1 MTDRATVFLRGARDC
16 FGVPALA
23 ISAALTGYGVMARDN
38 GLDLAVTVVSVLSL
52 WGLPAMM
59 TYAELVGAS
68 SGPVLM
74 AVTIALINIRTL
86 PMVVAALPLIRNG
99 REMKWTHFVYAQF
112 ISPTNW
118 AQIAAKQGEWSAPQR
133 PPYFLGF
140 SVVMWACVSV
150 GTVLGYVYGVALPAF
165 IGLTLLFL
173 TPFFVFL
180 MMSTSRRRGG
190 QWAVAIGAVLVPLAM
205 TFSAEWGLLIGGL
218 SAGTIGFAVGRKSP
232 KGET

>member
-1 MTDRATVFLRGARDC
+1 MSDKAAVFLRGARDC
-16 FGVPALA
+16 FGAPALA
-23 ISAALTGYGVMARDN
+23 ITAALTGYGVMARDA

-59 TYAELVGAS
+59 TYAELAGSS
-68 SGPVLM
+68 SGPLLM

-86 PMVVAALPLIRNG
+86 PMVVAALPLIRDG
-99 REMKWTHFVYAQF
+99 RELKWSHFVYAQF

-118 AQIAAKQGEWSAPQR
+118 AQIARMQGTLSPSQR

-140 SVVMWACVSV
+140 SVVMWACVSA
-150 GTVLGYVYGVALPAF
+150 GTVLGYTYGVALPAF
-165 IGLTLLFL
+165 MALTLLYL

-190 QWAVAIGAVLVPLAM
+190 QWAVGIGAVLVPAAM
-205 TFSAEWGLLIGGL
+205 MASDDWGMLIGGL
-218 SAGTIGFAVGRKSP
+218 SAGTIGFLLGRK
-232 KGET
+232 TDAAR